1 MENPTQEWFDQ
12 RTGLSGLGTSNDEPQ
27 LLPLSRTKKDF
38 LSKMQEDQEFQ
49 DLLKI
54 MPHRHEMDV
63 FADMITAIVI
73 WSTILLLTAM
83 NIVVASFEI
92 RRCV

>member
-1 MENPTQEWFDQ
+1 
-12 RTGLSGLGTSNDEPQ
+12 
-27 LLPLSRTKKDF
+27 
-38 LSKMQEDQEFQ
+38 MQEDQEFQ

-92 RRCV
+92 RRCVWNYLYRELGLEKFLIYLF